1 MVGHKIPERNA
12 TFSRF
17 GGDNTLIA
25 DYRFWGVQ
33 ARPQQATLGAL
44 ILLAHGEVQSFAR
57 LAPGAHAELAR
68 VTVDIETVLRRFDY
82 RKINYLMLMMVDPH
96 VHFHVLPRYDGP
108 VAFGGHS
115 FTDPGWPGP
124 PDLAAGPQDPAAME
138 RVRDT
143 LRAAWPATGI

>member
-1 MVGHKIPERNA
+1 MVGPKIPERNA

-17 GGDNTLIA
+17 GGDGTLIA
-25 DYRFWGVQ
+25 DYGFWSVQ

-44 ILLAHGEVQSFAR
+44 ILLAHGPARSFAR

-68 VTVDIETVLRRFDY
+68 VSADIETVLGQFKY

-108 VAFGGHS
+108 VEFAGLA

-124 PDLAAGPQDPAAME
+124 PELSAGPKDADAME
-138 RVRDT
+138 QVRDW
-143 LRAAWPATGI
+143 LRAAWPATAV